1 MVCFALSDSVFHLN
15 IIHRTMLR
23 VQKPKHC
30 KTCGKEFRQYRSV
43 DKYCSALCQK
53 SDAKPKKLSSQSLR
67 TIDANRLFL
76 RNKSALKNK
85 QIIFTGY
92 NYCENCGLKNP
103 YFLDAHHIVFRSERP
118 NHANLHDKINIILLC
133 RPCHDQFHAIKETR
147 NPILEQRNLKS
158 IFNL

>member
-1 MVCFALSDSVFHLN
+1 MVCFTLSDSVFHLN
-15 IIHRTMLR
+15 FIHRAMLR

-53 SDAKPKKLSSQSLR
+53 SDAKPKKLSSQVIKSHNAMV
-67 TIDANRLFL
+67 IFL
-76 RNKSALKNK
+76 KNKSALKSN
-85 QIIFTGY
+85 QIKSRGY
-92 NYCENCGLKNP
+92 NFCEVCEIKNP

-118 NHANLHDKINIILLC
+118 NHPNLNDKVNILLVC
-133 RPCHDQFHAIKETR
+133 RECHNLLHNNKSAR
-147 NPILEQRNLKS
+147 NKIVEQRNLKS